1 MPKDFPQVLTPGEC
15 FCFWVSLLFVFFGF
29 FWLLDSGAFIGYR
42 AEEKTKTRRKPPKK
56 KQSLRRNALRK
67 DFWFLCYFCV
77 LRVFWFRTRER
88 SSATGLRNKQKK
100 IERSLKKNK
109 KHKAFGEMLR
119 PMISSSFLCFFRC
132 FF

>member
-56 KQSLRRNALRK
+56 
-67 DFWFLCYFCV
+67 
-77 LRVFWFRTRER
+77 
-88 SSATGLRNKQKK
+88 NKV
-100 IERSLKKNK
+100 
-109 KHKAFGEMLR
+109 FGEMLCAK
-119 PMISSSFLCFFRC
+119 IFGFFVIFV
-132 FF
+132 FFAFFWFSDSGAFIGYRAEKQTNKN